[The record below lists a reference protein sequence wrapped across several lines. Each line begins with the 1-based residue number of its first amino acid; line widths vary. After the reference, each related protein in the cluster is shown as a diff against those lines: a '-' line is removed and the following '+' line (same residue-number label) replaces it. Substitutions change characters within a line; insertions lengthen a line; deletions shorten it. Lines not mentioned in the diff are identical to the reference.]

1 MLFIALRRLD
11 TCSGML
17 WECVVTWCTCLGMR
31 PSDAFELSSQFSEF
45 SEENS
50 LTFYVY
56 MEIEL
61 QEVKNISIFNC
72 LTIAWQ
78 WRAFNSFRKKH
89 LLVHAGPGSACNY
102 GGLLPSGSQL
112 DQWWCVK
119 NEMFICCKM
128 LISDRM
134 WLICQDRFKVFFQ
147 FVQFALHLI
156 SIFSIV
162 TRFVFGYYF
171 LKKKGICFCL
181 FNISVNYMFPCVKR
195 WGYISWIQLIS
206 LQHPSGCIV

>member
-1 MLFIALRRLD
+1 M
-11 TCSGML
+11 
-17 WECVVTWCTCLGMR
+17 
-31 PSDAFELSSQFSEF
+31 
-45 SEENS
+45 
-50 LTFYVY
+50 
-56 MEIEL
+56 
-61 QEVKNISIFNC
+61 
-72 LTIAWQ
+72 
-78 WRAFNSFRKKH
+78 AFNSFRKKH

-171 LKKKGICFCL
+171 LKKKKESVFVYSIFLSTICFL
-181 FNISVNYMFPCVKR
+181 ALSAGVILAGS
-195 WGYISWIQLIS
+195 SWSHFSTLLAALYKEYQFQS
-206 LQHPSGCIV
+206 WAQ